1 MYIINHVQINGKWKT
16 YYIQSL
22 GNRPLKIW
30 KGYAVGLLVQIH
42 KFRPFLRLWFI
53 PSWQYTLPRG
63 DDSHPAPPTL
73 LWVPPPHSHPHPHF
87 LLASAGFCRWC
98 VREGMWDAGW
108 GTVLFLIYC
117 YRTPV
122 EAAPMC
128 RLLSGGNYFWRWGPP
143 RPPNVA
149 WLSIAQLFKQAIH
162 GTHSFT
168 SFIYQ
173 IRRRMICK
181 WASFHGTMGGENMWQ
196 GGSIWIQITI
206 QGTHYMINGRSVV
219 KMLRFSV
226 WASWFL
232 ETLFSYGGTL

>member
-1 MYIINHVQINGKWKT
+1 MGSEKLIT
-16 YYIQSL
+16 Y
-22 GNRPLKIW
+22 N
-30 KGYAVGLLVQIH
+30 LLVIGHWKYEKGTRVGSLSKYINSVHFCGCDLFHPDSIH
-42 KFRPFLRLWFI
+42 YRAAMTAI
-53 PSWQYTLPRG
+53 PHPRHCCG
-63 DDSHPAPPTL
+63 CP
-73 LWVPPPHSHPHPHF
+73 PPPHSHPHPHF